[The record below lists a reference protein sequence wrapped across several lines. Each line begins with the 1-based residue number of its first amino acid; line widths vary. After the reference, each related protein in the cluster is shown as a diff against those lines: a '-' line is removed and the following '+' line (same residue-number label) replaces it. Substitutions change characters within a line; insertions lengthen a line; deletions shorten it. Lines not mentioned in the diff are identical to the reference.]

1 MNLEFLRVL
10 SALAKQPTISRGS
23 TRGSFLRTCFSL
35 ERGAVGEAIKTTLV
49 ADETVPPVVPTGF
62 RGFLAKFTVLKGAQR
77 NLWLT
82 FLIKFLIYT
91 AYSVTNKTMVL
102 WLSKDLGFSDQ
113 AAGALV
119 GWVWAPA
126 MTVFILLVGSLTDA
140 IGLRRTF
147 FLGVAI
153 CTIARSVMIVTTIPS
168 LALACGVLPLAV
180 GEALGTPVLLAA
192 TRRYSTVAQRSISFS
207 IIYMIMNIG
216 YFAAGWIF
224 DYVRQLHLHVSLF
237 GFEPSSYQQLF
248 MVSLAFEIVL
258 FPVIYFIRRGA
269 EANNGGRV
277 IEKSSGDDGTPP
289 SFWKSIGDTVRQTA
303 IDTAHLFR
311 RLIGQSGFYRLLVFF
326 LFIGFLKAIFLQMD
340 YVFPKFG
347 IRELGVN
354 APVGKLSAIN
364 AIVIICLVPIVG
376 ALTQK
381 FAAYRMVIIGGVIC
395 SAGVFIMALPTEWF
409 LPASHSM
416 IGQWLGHGYLGLQ
429 GSIHPYY
436 IMTALYLVVF
446 SIGEAFY
453 SPRVYE
459 YAAAIAPKGQ
469 EASYGSLAYLPFL
482 VGKLLVGAGGW
493 LLAAYVPEHGPRRPG
508 TMWLIFALAA
518 SVAPV
523 GLIVFRRYIRVPEA
537 GRQDA
542 D

>member
-1 MNLEFLRVL
+1 MAE
-10 SALAKQPTISRGS
+10 
-23 TRGSFLRTCFSL
+23 RT
-35 ERGAVGEAIKTTLV
+35 KTLPAEEIV
-49 ADETVPPVVPTGF
+49 APLTGV
-62 RGFLAKFTVLKGAQR
+62 RGFLAKFTVLRGAQR

-82 FLIKFLIYT
+82 FLIKLLIYT

-153 CTIARSVMIVTTIPS
+153 CTIARSVMVVTTIPS

-224 DYVRQLHLHVSLF
+224 DYVRQLHLRVSLF

-258 FPVIYFIRRGA
+258 FPVIYFIRRGV
-269 EANNGGRV
+269 EANNGSRV

-395 SAGVFIMALPTEWF
+395 AAGVFIMALPTEWF

-436 IMTALYLVVF
+436 IMTALYLIVF
-446 SIGEAFY
+446 SVGEAFY

-493 LLAAYVPEHGPRRPG
+493 LLAAFVPEHGPRHPG

-523 GLIVFRRYIRVPEA
+523 GLVVFRRYIRVPEA
-537 GRQDA
+537 GRQDV

>member
-1 MNLEFLRVL
+1 MKESIIVL
-10 SALAKQPTISRGS
+10 TQDRQP
-23 TRGSFLRTCFSL
+23 
-35 ERGAVGEAIKTTLV
+35 V
-49 ADETVPPVVPTGF
+49 ADATKQIVAAEETVPLAPLAGV
-62 RGFLAKFTVLKGAQR
+62 RGFIAKFTVLKGAQR

-102 WLSKDLGFSDQ
+102 WLSKDLGFNDQ

-126 MTVFILLVGSLTDA
+126 MTVFTLLAGSVTDA

-153 CTIARSVMIVTTIPS
+153 CTIARSVMVVTTIPS

-224 DYVRQLHLHVSLF
+224 DYVRQLHWHVSLF

-277 IEKSSGDDGTPP
+277 IEKSSSDDGTPP
-289 SFWKSIGDTVRQTA
+289 SFWKRIGDTVRQTT

-347 IRELGVN
+347 IRELGMN

-395 SAGVFIMALPTEWF
+395 AAGVFIMALPTEWF
-409 LPASHSM
+409 LSASQSM

-436 IMTALYLVVF
+436 IMAALYLIVF
-446 SIGEAFY
+446 SVGEAFY

-493 LLAAYVPEHGPRRPG
+493 LLAAFVPEHGPRHPG

-537 GRQDA
+537 GRQDV

>member
-1 MNLEFLRVL
+1 VANVTK
-10 SALAKQPTISRGS
+10 A
-23 TRGSFLRTCFSL
+23 
-35 ERGAVGEAIKTTLV
+35 AIPAEEIV
-49 ADETVPPVVPTGF
+49 APSGLGGF
-62 RGFLAKFTVLKGAQR
+62 IAKFTVLRGAQR
-77 NLWLT
+77 ELWLT

-126 MTVFILLVGSLTDA
+126 MTVFTLLAGSLTDA

-153 CTIARSVMIVTTIPS
+153 CTVARSVMVVTTIPS

-192 TRRYSTVAQRSISFS
+192 TRRYSTTAQRSISFS
-207 IIYMIMNIG
+207 MIYMIMNVG
-216 YFAAGWIF
+216 YIAAGWIF
-224 DYVRQLHLHVSLF
+224 DYVRQLNLRVSLF
-237 GFEPSSYQQLF
+237 GFEPTSYQQLF

-269 EANNGGRV
+269 DATNAGVAERTAPSPQSAGRDRDWAERREADQPPQSYGSASAQRQVRV
-277 IEKSSGDDGTPP
+277 KSA
-289 SFWKSIGDTVRQTA
+289 FWSRIGETVRKSA

-311 RLIGQSGFYRLLVFF
+311 RLIGQSGFYRILVFF
-326 LFIGFLKAIFLQMD
+326 LLIGFLKAIFLQMD

-347 IRELGVN
+347 IRELGVY
-354 APVGKLSAIN
+354 APVGKLANIN
-364 AIVIICLVPIVG
+364 AIMIILLVPIVG

-381 FAAYRMVIIGGVIC
+381 FAAYRMVVVGGAIC
-395 SAGVFIMALPTEWF
+395 AAGVFIMALPTEWF
-409 LPASHSM
+409 QSAANSV
-416 IGQWLGHGYLGLQ
+416 IGQWLGYGYLGLH

-436 IMTALYLVVF
+436 IMTAFYLIVF

-482 VGKLLVGAGGW
+482 VGKLLVGTGGW
-493 LLAAYVPEHGPRRPG
+493 LLAAFCPEQGPRHSG

-518 SVAPV
+518 SVAPI
-523 GLIVFRRYIRVPEA
+523 GLITLRRYIRVPEA
-537 GRQDA
+537 GRQDF

>member
-1 MNLEFLRVL
+1 MG
-10 SALAKQPTISRGS
+10 K
-23 TRGSFLRTCFSL
+23 
-35 ERGAVGEAIKTTLV
+35 AIK
-49 ADETVPPVVPTGF
+49 ETFAPEDSVGPIEATGL
-62 RGFLAKFTVLKGAQR
+62 RGFLAKFTVLRGAQR
-77 NLWLT
+77 ELWLT

-126 MTVFILLVGSLTDA
+126 MTIFTLLAGSITDA

-153 CTIARSVMIVTTIPS
+153 CTVARSVMVVTTIPW

-207 IIYMIMNIG
+207 IIYAVMNIG
-216 YFAAGWIF
+216 YVAAGYIF
-224 DYVRQLHLHVSLF
+224 DYLRQLNLRVSLF
-237 GFEPSSYQQLF
+237 GFEPTSYQQLF
-248 MVSLAFEIVL
+248 MISLMFEIVL

-269 EANNGGRV
+269 EATNGGPV
-277 IEKSSGDDGTPP
+277 IDESSRDRGTTPA
-289 SFWKSIGDTVRQTA
+289 FWTGIGQTVRKSAIATA
-303 IDTAHLFR
+303 QLFR
-311 RLIGQSGFYRLLVFF
+311 RLISQSAFYRLLAFF

-340 YVFPKFG
+340 YVFPKWG
-347 IRELGVN
+347 IRELGFN

-364 AIVIICLVPIVG
+364 AIIIIFLVPIVG

-381 FAAYRMVIIGGVIC
+381 FAAYRMVIVGGTIC
-395 SAGVFIMALPTEWF
+395 AAGVFIMALPTDWF
-409 LPASHSM
+409 QPAAASS
-416 IGQWLGHGYLGLQ
+416 IGQWLGHGFLGVR

-436 IMTALYLVVF
+436 IMAALYLIVF
-446 SIGEAFY
+446 SVGEAFY

-482 VGKLLVGAGGW
+482 VGKILVGAGGW
-493 LLAAYVPEHGPRRPG
+493 LLAAFCPEHGPRHSG

-518 SVAPV
+518 SVAPI
-523 GLIVFRRYIRVPEA
+523 GLVVFRRYIRIPEA
-537 GRQDA
+537 GRQD
-542 D
+542 

>member
-1 MNLEFLRVL
+1 MANV
-10 SALAKQPTISRGS
+10 SKA
-23 TRGSFLRTCFSL
+23 
-35 ERGAVGEAIKTTLV
+35 AIPAEEIV
-49 ADETVPPVVPTGF
+49 APSGLGGF
-62 RGFLAKFTVLKGAQR
+62 IAKFTVLRGAQR
-77 NLWLT
+77 ELWLT

-102 WLSKDLGFSDQ
+102 WLSNDLGFNDQ

-126 MTVFILLVGSLTDA
+126 MTVFTLLAGSLTDA

-153 CTIARSVMIVTTIPS
+153 CTVARSVMVVTTIPS

-192 TRRYSTVAQRSISFS
+192 TRRYSTTAQRSISFS
-207 IIYMIMNIG
+207 IIYMIMNVG
-216 YFAAGWIF
+216 YIAAGWIF
-224 DYVRQLHLHVSLF
+224 DYVRQLNLHVSLF
-237 GFEPSSYQQLF
+237 GFEPTTHQQLF

-258 FPVIYFIRRGA
+258 FPVIYFVRRG
-269 EANNGGRV
+269 R
-277 IEKSSGDDGTPP
+277 PP
-289 SFWKSIGDTVRQTA
+289 SPRLRRAGGTASAFWSGIGETVRKSA

-311 RLIGQSGFYRLLVFF
+311 RLIGQSGFYRILVFF
-326 LFIGFLKAIFLQMD
+326 LLIGFLKAIFLQMD

-347 IRELGVN
+347 IRELGLY
-354 APVGKLSAIN
+354 APVGKLANIN
-364 AIVIICLVPIVG
+364 AIMIILLVPIVG

-381 FAAYRMVIIGGVIC
+381 FAAYRMVVIGGAIC
-395 SAGVFIMALPTEWF
+395 TAGVFIMALPTEWF
-409 LPASHSM
+409 QPAANSV
-416 IGQWLGHGYLGLQ
+416 IGQWLGYSYLGLH

-436 IMTALYLVVF
+436 IMTAFYLIVF

-482 VGKLLVGAGGW
+482 VGKLLVGTGGW
-493 LLAAYVPEHGPRRPG
+493 LLAAFCPEQGPRHSGR
-508 TMWLIFALAA
+508 MWLIFALAA
-518 SVAPV
+518 SVAPI
-523 GLIVFRRYIRVPEA
+523 GLITLRRYIRVPEA
-537 GRQDA
+537 GRQD
-542 D
+542 